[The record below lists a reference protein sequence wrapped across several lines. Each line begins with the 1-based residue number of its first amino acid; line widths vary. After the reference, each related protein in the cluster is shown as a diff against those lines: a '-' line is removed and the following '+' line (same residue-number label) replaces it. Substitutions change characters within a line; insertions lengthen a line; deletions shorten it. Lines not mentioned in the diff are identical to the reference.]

1 MSRRIPIIAANW
13 KMHTTSVSA
22 RELCRALRER
32 IDGLAGVEKVV
43 CPPFVFLAVAAQE
56 LAGSSIK
63 VGAQNV
69 YWEKEG
75 AFTGEISP
83 SMLADLCEY
92 VIIGH
97 SERRKYF
104 GETDETV
111 NRRLKAALAV
121 GLRPI
126 LCVGETL
133 EERQA
138 SRTEEV
144 LLRQVRQG
152 LAEVDISEGFVVA
165 YEPVWAIGT
174 GVPASGSMANEAI
187 GLIRGELAALYGR
200 ERAEAARIQYGG
212 SVDPK
217 NIGEF
222 MSEPE
227 IDGALVGGASLRADA
242 FAVIVEQSARIKG
255 ARQWRG
261 S

>member
-1 MSRRIPIIAANW
+1 MSRRTPIVAANW
-13 KMHTTSVSA
+13 KMHTTVRTA
-22 RELCRALRER
+22 LELCQSLREG
-32 IDGLAGVEKVV
+32 IDGVRGVEKVV
-43 CPPFVFLAVAAQE
+43 CPPFVFLALAREA

-69 YWEKEG
+69 FWEEKG

-83 SMLADLCEY
+83 PMLADFCEY

-104 GETDETV
+104 GEMDETV
-111 NRRLKAALAV
+111 NRRLKAAMAQ

-126 LCVGETL
+126 FCIGETA

-138 SRTEEV
+138 GRTEEV

-152 LAEVDISEGFVVA
+152 LAGIEIPPGFVVA

-174 GVPASGSMANEAI
+174 GIPATGEMANEAI
-187 GLIRGELAALYGR
+187 ALIRRELASLYGGELAQ
-200 ERAEAARIQYGG
+200 AARIQYGG
-212 SVDPK
+212 SVDGA

-222 MSEPE
+222 MAQPE
-227 IDGALVGGASLRADA
+227 IDGALVGGASLNADA
-242 FAVIVEQSARIKG
+242 FTTIVEEAARLKG
-255 ARQWRG
+255 TV
-261 S
+261 